1 MQKIDKEE
9 NTLSEIARK
18 QLITVSERLRSHTF
32 LLILS
37 KVQRLLKI
45 KQTVKF
51 DN

>member
-1 MQKIDKEE
+1 MRKIDKEE

-18 QLITVSERLRSHTF
+18 QLITERLRSHTF